1 MLHYL
6 ALQHYKIYMFCWWR
20 LTSQLKDEVKYSLR
34 NRLSNSGLKRQ
45 AKKTDK
51 LVIDYV
57 LASDLSWTF
66 GTILLYCYCPFS
78 SLTNKIPNKQ
88 WCQHT
93 FFYIKFGATIL
104 SFTNAATGTSVSQKC
119 CQITF
124 LEPSLKDIWIWWVF
138 MKFVLDICEHIWSLQ
153 HVQAFLVCLGKRAD
167 KYQISCH
174 DKWRQVQNQ

>member
-1 MLHYL
+1 M
-6 ALQHYKIYMFCWWR
+6 KIDLSVEGR
-20 LTSQLKDEVKYSLR
+20 VKYTLR
-34 NRLSNSGLKRQ
+34 NRLLNSGLKRQ

-51 LVIDYV
+51 LVIDNV
-57 LASDLSWTF
+57 LASNLSWTF

-104 SFTNAATGTSVSQKC
+104 SFTNAATTGTSDNFSQTC

-153 HVQAFLVCLGKRAD
+153 HVQAFLVCLGKRATNI
-167 KYQISCH
+167 KYPVTTNDAKFKTNNLWYQ
-174 DKWRQVQNQ
+174 